1 MKKCLLKVKVLFL
14 QLPISG
20 VRSPSPCT
28 PIPTA
33 LLRACKVEARFKGTM
48 EKPRHHLNSKS
59 VRTLRINGLE
69 NTYDA
74 IRNGFQASL
83 GDSALQIFTMGTQ
96 RDYSNAVPA
105 GKRDILFYSHSEK
118 FYHNYPIISNFPKL
132 CILLDQPI

>member
-20 VRSPSPCT
+20 VRSPFPCT

-83 GDSALQIFTMGTQ
+83 GDSVLQIFTMGTQ
-96 RDYSNAVPA
+96 QEYHFRLESLRDT
-105 GKRDILFYSHSEK
+105 LFFSHSKK
-118 FYHNYPIISNFPKL
+118 FYHDYPIISNFPKL

>member
-1 MKKCLLKVKVLFL
+1 MEKGPLKVKVLFL
-14 QLPISG
+14 ICQIWGCNP
-20 VRSPSPCT
+20 PAPCT

-74 IRNGFQASL
+74 IRNGFS
-83 GDSALQIFTMGTQ
+83 SK
-96 RDYSNAVPA
+96 PW
-105 GKRDILFYSHSEK
+105 
-118 FYHNYPIISNFPKL
+118 
-132 CILLDQPI
+132 

>member
-1 MKKCLLKVKVLFL
+1 MKKGLLKVKFLFL
-14 QLPISG
+14 ICQIWGCNP
-20 VRSPSPCT
+20 PSPCT

-83 GDSALQIFTMGTQ
+83 GDSALQIFTMGTRVLLQ
-96 RDYSNAVPA
+96 MVYWAAAMQSQPVSGTYSFFLIV
-105 GKRDILFYSHSEK
+105 KSF
-118 FYHNYPIISNFPKL
+118 II
-132 CILLDQPI
+132 IIQ